1 MLGKH
6 AVDVWDVNRL
16 WMYGRRIGCGYR
28 EGNRLWTYV
37 KGTGC
42 GCRGYEQAVDVREK
56 RL

>member
-6 AVDVWDVNRL
+6 AVDVWEVNRL